1 MGKYQI
7 TGQVQKNCLLDRAE
21 HYETVIE
28 VSINRQFYA
37 ANFYCTM
44 SKNYMLTFKSHV
56 FASSV
61 IQL

>member
-1 MGKYQI
+1 M

-21 HYETVIE
+21 PYETVIE

-37 ANFYCTM
+37 ANLYCTM
-44 SKNYMLTFKSHV
+44 CKNYMLTFKSHV
-56 FASSV
+56 FGSSI